1 MKARWLVLLLLW
13 GAVSGG
19 VAGEVRLSSSAP
31 DRYEVMPG
39 DTLWDIAGR
48 FLANPWEW
56 PMVWRRNPN
65 VVNPDLI
72 YPGDVLQL
80 DRGAGSTTIR
90 VAQSSD
96 IRLSPRIRTDPT
108 PPAIPTI
115 RMAAIRPFLST
126 PRVLTDE
133 EKSSS
138 PDIIG
143 LDEGR
148 ILGGEGDLIYVRSIK
163 SSIPQSYTVF
173 RAGQPYKDADT
184 AELLG
189 YEGLFVADAQLRL
202 PGEPATLQLL
212 RSEREAWLGDR
223 VLPMRPEPTGLYV
236 QPHVT
241 PRRVRGHI
249 ISVLEGVN
257 EIGQYN
263 IVALDRGERD
273 GIEVG
278 HVFEIRQKGKELRE
292 PYSNFGQRV
301 FSPEQPAGSLLVFR
315 VFSRVSYALVLH
327 ATRAVHV
334 LDIIQTP

>member
-1 MKARWLVLLLLW
+1 MKIRRFALLFPLL
-13 GAVSGG
+13 AVSWG
-19 VAGEVRLSSSAP
+19 VAAEVRLSSAAP

-56 PMVWRRNPN
+56 PVVWRRNPQ

-80 DRGAGSTTIR
+80 DRSGGSTTVR
-90 VAQSSD
+90 VAQPSD
-96 IRLSPRIRTDPT
+96 IRLSPRIRMDPS

-133 EKSSS
+133 EISSS
-138 PDIIG
+138 PDIVG
-143 LDEGR
+143 MDEGR
-148 ILGGEGDLIYVRSIK
+148 ILGGEGDLVYVRSMK
-163 SSIPQSYTVF
+163 SGIPDSYTVF

-184 AELLG
+184 GELLG
-189 YEGLFVADAQLRL
+189 YEGLFVADAQLQS
-202 PGEPATLQLL
+202 PGDPATLQLL
-212 RSEREAWLGDR
+212 RSEREAWIGDR
-223 VLPMRPEPTGLYV
+223 VLPMRPEPAGLYV

-249 ISVLEGVN
+249 IGVLEGVN

-263 IVALDRGERD
+263 LVALDRGARD

-278 HVFEIRQKGKELRE
+278 HVFAILQQGKEIREL
-292 PYSNFGQRV
+292 YSSFGSQV
-301 FSPEQPAGSLLVFR
+301 LSPEQQAGSLLVFR
-315 VFSRVSYALVLH
+315 VFDRVSYALVLH